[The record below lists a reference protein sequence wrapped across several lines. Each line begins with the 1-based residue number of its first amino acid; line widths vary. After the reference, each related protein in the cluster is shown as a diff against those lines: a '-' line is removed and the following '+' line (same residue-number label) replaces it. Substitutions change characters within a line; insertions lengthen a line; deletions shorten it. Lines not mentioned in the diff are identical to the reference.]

1 MENMHN
7 EVKMLGVKGFF
18 LVLFEWLCFERPF
31 DAGGEQ
37 YNQSCGT

>member
-7 EVKMLGVKGFF
+7 EVRMKGVKDFS
-18 LVLFEWLCFERPF
+18 WLCFERPF
-31 DAGGEQ
+31 DAGREQ